1 MHKLFLENISSIKL
15 VDEIILLPLGRG
27 WGYKQADN
35 GVQVLVYGSF
45 RSDYKIITIIAEITA
60 DFYAETLFS
69 PFVVPLKKKIWR
81 DYLYKDKKFIK
92 ILHGKGIIAFSRLY
106 HE

>member
-1 MHKLFLENISSIKL
+1 MHKLFSENILTMKL
-15 VDEIILLPLGRG
+15 IDEIILLPLGRG

-69 PFVVPLKKKIWR
+69 PIVVPVKKKFWG
-81 DYLYKDKKFIK
+81 DYLYKDKEFIK
-92 ILHGKGIIAFSRLY
+92 ILHKKGVIAFFRRY